1 MTADGRLGRR
11 EMYAAQTRAAVLDAA
26 KTLFVSNGFHATSI
40 DEIAQLARSSKGA
53 VYHHFRDK
61 RQIFAEVYHASQ
73 EALVHQ
79 VIASMTSS
87 TEGPWDR
94 VYTATRL
101 FLSSYVV
108 EHDARTLLGQ
118 VLGVLGWE
126 GVRKLD
132 EETALPFLRAT
143 LEDSVSNGYA
153 RPVPIDAT
161 VEIYFSVFC
170 NAIFFVAAADDP
182 EKAAKDVEVA
192 IHCALEGLKVPPNSP
207 GVDSSS

>member
-1 MTADGRLGRR
+1 MTDEGRLGRR

-26 KTLFVSNGFHATSI
+26 RTLFVSNGFHDTSI
-40 DEIAQLARSSKGA
+40 DDIAQLARSSKGA

-73 EALVHQ
+73 EALVHK
-79 VIASMTSS
+79 VIESMTTS
-87 TEGPWDR
+87 TEGPWER

-101 FLSSYVV
+101 FLSSYVA
-108 EHDARTLLGQ
+108 ESEARTLLAQ

-126 GVRKLD
+126 GVRQLD

-143 LEDSVSNGYA
+143 LEDSVAQGHA
-153 RPVPIDAT
+153 RPVPVDAT

-170 NAIFFVAAADDP
+170 NAIFYVAAAQDP
-182 EKAAKDVEVA
+182 ELAAKDVEVA
-192 IHCALEGLKVPPNSP
+192 IHCALEGLKLPAQ
-207 GVDSSS
+207 